1 MVMHYIAIKYYFP
14 EDAKDGTFLPI
25 APSIY
30 LPLW

>member
-1 MVMHYIAIKYYFP
+1 MHYIAIKYYFP
-14 EDAKDGTFLPI
+14 EEAEDGTFLAI